1 MYQSLTKQQL
11 IKKLNEVENKR
22 NSIVELYLIA
32 DSLIKQSTSYIFD
45 LSTQRAELEDDN
57 KRLKKQ
63 LEVPFDIKGEMQKI
77 KDELRELE
85 QK

>member
-11 IKKLNEVENKR
+11 IKKLNEVENER